1 MMNKELARPACEPR
15 MARRD
20 FLTKSLLL
28 AVPALVGVGGPAM
41 AAVSS
46 STNYTLPSLRRG
58 STVVSV
64 RSFGAVG
71 DGNHDD
77 TAAFQRAI
85 DALPASGGTVDVPAG
100 TYVLDP
106 TESVRLRSYMHLRL
120 ASDATLTTK
129 RNSAERAYLLMI
141 YKVTDVQISGG
152 RIIGDRDVHLGT
164 TGEWG
169 HGIQILG
176 STRVTVRDI
185 HISRCWGDGVCVG
198 GAMVYEA
205 APIASRSIFL
215 ANIVSTGN
223 RRHGLTI
230 ANAHGVKVYD
240 SEFSSNRGLS
250 FACGIDIEP
259 SNDNTASSVLIENC
273 DIRKNEAN
281 GIMVYKR
288 VQGVT
293 IKKCYVEE
301 NSGYGILTI
310 SPYDGYITQNRIRHN
325 MLVGLMIRVRTD
337 NYQVSGNYFRNNN
350 ASLHGVHYTTATAV
364 PIVGMVDGNNGT
376 GAHIAKTSDCTNIK
390 VTTNYYAK

>member
-1 MMNKELARPACEPR
+1 MACEPG

-41 AAVSS
+41 AAVSAVS
-46 STNYTLPSLRRG
+46 SYTLPSLRRG

-64 RSFGAVG
+64 RSFGAAG
-71 DGNHDD
+71 DGNTDD
-77 TAAFQRAI
+77 TAAFKRAI
-85 DALPASGGTVDVPAG
+85 SALPEAGGTVDVPAG

-106 TESVRLRSYMHLRL
+106 TNSVRLRSNMHLRM
-120 ASDATLTTK
+120 ASGATLTTK
-129 RNSAERAYLLMI
+129 RNSAERAYLLMLF
-141 YKVTDVQISGG
+141 KVTDVEISGG
-152 RIIGDRDVHLGT
+152 RIVGDRDVHLGT
-164 TGEWG
+164 KGEWG

-176 STRVTVRDI
+176 SNLVTVRDI
-185 HISRCWGDGVCVG
+185 HVSRCWGDGICVG
-198 GAMVYEA
+198 GATVADA
-205 APIASRSIFL
+205 APIPSRDVAVANVFSI
-215 ANIVSTGN
+215 GN

-230 ANAHGVKVYD
+230 ANAHGVRVYD

-250 FACGIDIEP
+250 FACGIDVEP
-259 SNDNTASSVLIENC
+259 SNDNAASSILIENC

-310 SPYDGYITQNRIRHN
+310 SPYDGNITQNRIRHN
-325 MLVGLMIRVRTD
+325 MLIGLMIRVRTD

-350 ASLHGVHYTTATAV
+350 ANLHGVKYTTATALPV
-364 PIVGMVDGNNGT
+364 VGIVEGNKGN

-390 VTTNYYAK
+390 VLTNYYAK

>member
-1 MMNKELARPACEPR
+1 MKKNELARQACEPG

-20 FLTKSLLL
+20 FLTKSLFL
-28 AVPALVGVGGPAM
+28 AVPALIGVGGPAA
-41 AAVSS
+41 AAVSAVS
-46 STNYTLPSLRRG
+46 NYSLPTLRRG
-58 STVVSV
+58 STVLSV
-64 RSFGAVG
+64 RNYGALG
-71 DGNHDD
+71 DGIHDD
-77 TAAFQRAI
+77 TAAFQAAI
-85 DALPASGGTVDVPAG
+85 NALPAAGGTVDVPAG
-100 TYVLDP
+100 TYVIDP
-106 TESVRLRSYMHLRL
+106 KVSVRLRSYMHLRL
-120 ASDATLTTK
+120 ASGAILAAR
-129 RNSAERAYLLMI
+129 RNSEERAYVLMLF
-141 YKVTDVQISGG
+141 KLSDVEISGG
-152 RIIGDRDVHLGT
+152 QIVGDRDNHLGT

-169 HGIQILG
+169 HGIQVLG

-185 HISRCWGDGVCVG
+185 LVSKCWGDGVCIG
-198 GAMVYEA
+198 GAMVADA
-205 APIASRSIFL
+205 APIPSRDVMIS
-215 ANIVSTGN
+215 NIVSTGN
-223 RRHGLTI
+223 RRHGMTI

-250 FACGIDIEP
+250 FACGIDVEP
-259 SNDNTASSVLIENC
+259 SNDNAASSVLIENC
-273 DIRKNEAN
+273 DIRKNQAN

-350 ASLHGVHYTTATAV
+350 ASLHGIQYTTATAV

-390 VTTNYYAK
+390 VLTNYYAK

>member
-1 MMNKELARPACEPR
+1 MTNKELARAACEPG

-41 AAVSS
+41 AAVSAVS
-46 STNYTLPSLRRG
+46 NYTLPTLRRG

-64 RSFGAVG
+64 RTFGAVG
-71 DGNHDD
+71 DGNTDD

-85 DALPASGGTVDVPAG
+85 SALPASGGTVDVPAG

-120 ASDATLTTK
+120 ASGATLTTK
-129 RNSAERAYLLMI
+129 RNSEERAYLLML

-185 HISRCWGDGVCVG
+185 HVSRCWGDGVCIG
-198 GAMVYEA
+198 GAMVANA
-205 APIASRSIFL
+205 APIPSREIAI

-230 ANAHGVKVYD
+230 ANAHGVRVYD

-250 FACGIDIEP
+250 FACGIDVEP

-337 NYQVSGNYFRNNN
+337 NYQISGNYFRNNN
-350 ASLHGVHYTTATAV
+350 ANLHGVHYTTATAV

-376 GAHIAKTSDCTNIK
+376 GAHIAKTSDCTNIR
-390 VTTNYYAK
+390 VLTNYYAK